1 MELRK
6 TAVAG
11 TIESSDVMVTVRPN
25 PEKGLKIELESVVL
39 SMFGDEIRKTVEEVV
54 DSFGVQDAVVELQ
67 DKGAI
72 DCVIRARVA
81 AAICRAAE
89 TKFDWSQY
97 DPETGKE
104 AQNG

>member
-1 MELRK
+1 MEIRK

-11 TIESSDVMVTVRPN
+11 TLESSDIMVTVRPN
-25 PEKGLKIELESVVL
+25 PGKGLQIELESVVL

-54 DSFGVQDAVVELQ
+54 SSFGIENAVVELQ

-72 DCVIRARVA
+72 DCVIRARVS

-89 TKFDWSQY
+89 AKFDWSAF
-97 DPETGKE
+97 DPENGREE
-104 AQNG
+104 A

>member
-1 MELRK
+1 MNVEIKK

-11 TIESSDVMVTVRPN
+11 TLESSDIMVTIRPN
-25 PEKGLKIELESVVL
+25 PGNGLQIELESVVL

-54 DSFGVQDAVVELQ
+54 SSFGVRDAVVELN

-72 DCVIRARVA
+72 DCVIRARVS

-89 TKFDWSQY
+89 AKFDWSQF
-97 DPETGKE
+97 DPGTGKE
-104 AQNG
+104 A